1 MNSLELRV
9 WNFVCK
15 SYQRQRIEY
24 YKKEYQKYLERDLD
38 CFQAGVLLSCKD
50 PPIELQGVHA
60 VLT

>member
-1 MNSLELRV
+1 M
-9 WNFVCK
+9 FVCK

-60 VLT
+60 VLTY